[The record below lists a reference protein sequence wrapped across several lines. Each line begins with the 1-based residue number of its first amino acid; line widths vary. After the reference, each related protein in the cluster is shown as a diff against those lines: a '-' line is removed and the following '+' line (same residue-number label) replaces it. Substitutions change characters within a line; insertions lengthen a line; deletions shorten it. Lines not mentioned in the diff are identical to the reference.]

1 MKFRL
6 LALLFLGLLFVQTP
20 AYGQWKQEPS
30 TGSPT
35 ERLPDRTTLVGQSG
49 IGPFLKAR
57 LADKEKNA
65 KKRRAVVV
73 VQTDGVKLVST
84 AAGEGTP
91 QLDEAHLQYK
101 LDDGPVQNSTELTW
115 TFDDLSPGEHEIHV
129 ALAGNDNRVIGKG
142 MTLTVK
148 VP

>member
-6 LALLFLGLLFVQTP
+6 LALVFLGLLIVQTP

-30 TGSPT
+30 TGSPP

-57 LADKEKNA
+57 LADKENNA

-73 VQTDGVKLVST
+73 VQTDGVKLVSAT
-84 AAGEGTP
+84 NETIP
-91 QLDEAHLQYK
+91 KLDEAHIQYK
-101 LDDGPVQNSTELTW
+101 LDDGPVRNSTEPTW

-129 ALAGNDNRVIGKG
+129 SLAGNDNRVIGKG
-142 MTLTVK
+142 ITLTVT

>member
-1 MKFRL
+1 M
-6 LALLFLGLLFVQTP
+6 LFVQMP

-30 TGSPT
+30 TGSPP

-57 LADKEKNA
+57 LADREDNA
-65 KKRRAVVV
+65 RKRRAVVV
-73 VQTDGVKLVST
+73 VQTDGVKL
-84 AAGEGTP
+84 TP
-91 QLDEAHLQYK
+91 AESESIPRLNEAHIQYK

-115 TFDDLSPGEHEIHV
+115 TFDDLSPGKHEIHV
-129 ALAGNDNRVIGKG
+129 SLAGNDNRAIGKG
-142 MTLTVK
+142 MTLTVT